1 MNIYLLYEVM
11 FSLCYVH
18 EGILYILVTLDIL
31 LPFFF
36 HSFFLLVFFNHNNLS
51 FTFISHPPV
60 SLLDSIY
67 NTKQM
72 IFVCTVLL
80 NLICDFVLFL
90 EMIILPSYLW
100 GMNILFKWIII

>member
-1 MNIYLLYEVM
+1 MSTYLLYEVM

-18 EGILYILVTLDIL
+18 EGISYILVTLDIP

-36 HSFFLLVFFNHNNLS
+36 HPSFLLVFFNHNNLC
-51 FTFISHPPV
+51 FTFMSHPPV
-60 SLLDSIY
+60 FLLDSIY

-72 IFVCTVLL
+72 IFVCTLLL

-90 EMIILPSYLW
+90 EMTRLPSYLW
-100 GMNILFKWIII
+100 GMNTLFKWIII